1 MSNQDEQINV
11 NSDREEAKPSSR
23 HSGKKVPSVS
33 KFILILAGV
42 VGIFV
47 WIVNNSVNVDLLVAK
62 ISSLDSLYSKLKYEN
77 DSLQAEVK
85 KLSSAERITKI
96 ASTKLGLTFSNR
108 SLKAIELDR
117 DLLEKAE
124 KKDAED
130 SARSAR

>member
-11 NSDREEAKPSSR
+11 NSDREETKHSSR